1 MDQERIPD
9 QVKELQPEWTYLAC
23 SCCRKI
29 IENTPEQNVAFG
41 QEPYPYAEG
50 KGMCF
55 ECGGNP
61 TSDDIQAKLGRVGQ
75 MFFDV
80 RIRRVRE
87 YLKPSNRAR
96 FEAMP
101 YERQIGFI
109 GNLIDSGVII

>member
-1 MDQERIPD
+1 MDQERTAD
-9 QVKELQPEWTYLAC
+9 QVKELQPAQVFLAC
-23 SCCRKI
+23 SFCRKI
-29 IENTPEQNVAFG
+29 IENTPVQNVAFG

-61 TSDDIQAKLGRVGQ
+61 TSNDTQAKLGRVGQ

-96 FEAMP
+96 FDAMP